1 MSGRSDVA
9 VADRVFASLAYLL
22 PIMDV
27 FKFGMSIFDILP
39 FFKDVYIFL
48 LPVIKIYLGSG
59 FGSFAIFLLLYFLVL
74 RNQSISR
81 FIRFNVLQAVMMG
94 ILISLC
100 SIAISYLLN
109 PILGADS
116 ALLSVVSKVIFLGTW
131 AVCAFGII
139 SSAMGKYAEVPQLS
153 ENTHF
158 MVDRM

>member
-9 VADRVFASLAYLL
+9 VTDRVFASLAYLL

-27 FKFGMSIFDILP
+27 FKFGLSIFDILP
-39 FFKDVYIFL
+39 FFKDIYIFL
-48 LPVIKIYLGSG
+48 LPVIRIYLGSG

-81 FIRFNVLQAVMMG
+81 FIRFNVLQAVMLG
-94 ILISLC
+94 ILISLY
-100 SIAISYLLN
+100 SIAVTYLLN

-116 ALLSVVSKVIFLGTW
+116 SLISVVSKVIFLGTW
-131 AVCAFGII
+131 AICAFGII
-139 SSAMGKYAEVPQLS
+139 SSGMGKYAEVPQLS